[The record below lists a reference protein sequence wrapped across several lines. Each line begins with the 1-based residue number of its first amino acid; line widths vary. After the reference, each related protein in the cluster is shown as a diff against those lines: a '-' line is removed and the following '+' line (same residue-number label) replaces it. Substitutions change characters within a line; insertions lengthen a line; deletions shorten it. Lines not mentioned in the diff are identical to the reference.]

1 MVGAI
6 LGTSFDMLTL
16 GFLFWATGYRVSAAV
31 LLAGYGIPQI
41 LGKFTLILGGVGVI
55 ETSMV
60 GIYTLLGAPKPVTVV
75 AVLAYRLLSFWI
87 PTLVGVALGP
97 YLERWTGTS
106 GGPTAAVESATN
118 WAFEKF
124 HG

>member
-6 LGTSFDMLTL
+6 LNTSFDMLTL
-16 GFLFWATGYRVSAAV
+16 GFLFWATGYRVSVAV

-60 GIYTLLGAPKPVTVV
+60 GLYTLLGAPKPIAVV

-87 PTLVGVALGP
+87 PTLIGVALVP

-106 GGPTAAVESATN
+106 GGPTAAVESG
-118 WAFEKF
+118 
-124 HG
+124 HQLRV